1 MFTSYDALSM
11 LNKLKGRHRA
21 AFWRPLGF
29 PNCARARVAWRR
41 ERHELFLEQWRREEL
56 RGTPFVNF
64 ADPPS
69 YEEMA
74 ARFKVAYRR
83 RPKPIW
89 RSRLELKG
97 HSKERWDGTAIGT
110 SVIANPPRTRWS
122 NPAALHDAQAHTRP
136 VKRRT

>member
-1 MFTSYDALSM
+1 MEGPASCCVL
-11 LNKLKGRHRA
+11 A
-21 AFWRPLGF
+21 A
-29 PNCARARVAWRR
+29 ARISELRTGACRLAP

-56 RGTPFVNF
+56 RRTPFANF

-97 HSKERWDGTAIGT
+97 HSKERWNGTAK
-110 SVIANPPRTRWS
+110 A
-122 NPAALHDAQAHTRP
+122 PA
-136 VKRRT
+136 